1 MPNEQININEASATA
16 KNTDADRLGKTAKK
30 SYTTQTW
37 GNDHGA
43 ITLGKIDYLGSV
55 TSAFAVE
62 AKDGR
67 HQFSLDNDGTRK
79 GWTSSTS
86 PGN

>member
-37 GNDHGA
+37 GNVP
-43 ITLGKIDYLGSV
+43 LWY
-55 TSAFAVE
+55 
-62 AKDGR
+62 GR
-67 HQFSLDNDGTRK
+67 REKYARGY
-79 GWTSSTS
+79 
-86 PGN
+86 